1 MNYKAELNSFFFLQ
15 LLMKSLSITP
25 KSPYNIRL
33 HFDRYTSYK
42 NGQWWQAFR
51 LKNEKIVPVQV
62 ILNKDIDNPQLTVNI
77 FANIETKD
85 ESEIIERIKRVFNT
99 GYDLKSLYNFM
110 ENDKRLKALSENHYG
125 LLPASFSSVY
135 EATIATIIQQ
145 QISLKIAWHMTALL
159 IKKFGECIKID
170 DKEFWTFP
178 TPSTL
183 ANADISELRKCKLS
197 ARKGEYIKDFS
208 EAVESGK
215 FVPES
220 LRKLSHQEII
230 ECLTQFRG
238 MGRWTAEMVIVTSIG
253 LDGMNVAGDL
263 GARKAISHFFNS
275 DKLMPEDEVR
285 KLTDKWGKYK
295 GIITYYYIAEMLR

>member
-1 MNYKAELNSFFFLQ
+1 MNG
-15 LLMKSLSITP
+15 
-25 KSPYNIRL
+25 R
-33 HFDRYTSYK
+33 
-42 NGQWWQAFR
+42 WWQAFR
-51 LKNEKIVPVQV
+51 LQNDKIAPVEV

-77 FANIETKD
+77 FADIEKD
-85 ESEIIERIKRVFNT
+85 DELEIIERIKRVFNT
-99 GYDLKSLYNFM
+99 GYDLKSLYAFM
-110 ENDKRLKALSENHYG
+110 EKDERLKNLKDNHYG

-135 EATIATIIQQ
+135 ESIIATIIQQ

-159 IKKFGECIKID
+159 IIKFGECAKID
-170 DKEFWTFP
+170 DKEFWAFP

-197 ARKGEYIKDFS
+197 EGKGEYIKDFS

-230 ECLTQFRG
+230 ERLTQFRG

-253 LDGMNVAGDL
+253 LDGMNPAGDL

-275 DKLMPEDEVR
+275 DKLMSEDEVR

-295 GIITYYYIAEMLR
+295 GIITYYCIAEMLR